1 MFDVSFWE
9 MILIAVVALLVI
21 GPERLPEVARKTGMW
36 VGRMRRFVTN
46 VKADIDRELRQ
57 EELRKALERNA
68 GLDEIKQI
76 MNTDAFTLEEETPRP
91 ADRPSAS
98 EPVATEPAVV
108 ADTDVTD
115 DTEDEEE
122 GFDNDSGHADLA
134 EEPFVPSETVP
145 AEPLPAE
152 PASGTGAGAGQT
164 EYAVKDDERKPS

>member
-1 MFDVSFWE
+1 MFDIGFWE
-9 MILIAVVALLVI
+9 LTLIAIVALLVI

-76 MNTDAFTLEEETPRP
+76 MNTDAFTLEEETPARP
-91 ADRPSAS
+91 ADRPAAA
-98 EPVATEPAVV
+98 EVPAHGPPA
-108 ADTDVTD
+108 ADRD
-115 DTEDEEE
+115 DEEEE

-134 EEPFVPSETVP
+134 EEPFVPEPPPEPVP
-145 AEPLPAE
+145 ATPADE
-152 PASGTGAGAGQT
+152 T
-164 EYAVKDDERKPS
+164 EKADERKPS

>member
-1 MFDVSFWE
+1 MFDIGFWE
-9 MILIAVVALLVI
+9 MVLIAVVALLVI
-21 GPERLPEVARKTGMW
+21 GPERLPEVARKAGMW

-91 ADRPSAS
+91 GSA
-98 EPVATEPAVV
+98 EPDPDAAGEPEPAVV
-108 ADTDVTD
+108 ADTGEAD
-115 DTEDEEE
+115 DEEE

-134 EEPFVPSETVP
+134 EEPFVPDAPV
-145 AEPLPAE
+145 AVGEP
-152 PASGTGAGAGQT
+152 GHTDD
-164 EYAVKDDERKPS
+164 AVKDDERKPS

>member
-1 MFDVSFWE
+1 MFDVGFWE
-9 MILIAVVALLVI
+9 MVLIAVVALLVI

-98 EPVATEPAVV
+98 EPVSSEPAAA
-108 ADTDVTD
+108 ADTDATD
-115 DTEDEEE
+115 DEEE

-134 EEPFVPSETVP
+134 EEPFVPSEPVP
-145 AEPLPAE
+145 AEPVPAE
-152 PASGTGAGAGQT
+152 PASVAEAGQT
-164 EYAVKDDERKPS
+164 ESPVKDDERRPS

>member
-1 MFDVSFWE
+1 MFDVGFWE

-91 ADRPSAS
+91 ETAGQTAPGEPVAS
-98 EPVATEPAVV
+98 EPAAA
-108 ADTDVTD
+108 ADTDDTD
-115 DTEDEEE
+115 DEEE

-134 EEPFVPSETVP
+134 EEPFLPSEP
-145 AEPLPAE
+145 QAEPVPAE
-152 PASGTGAGAGQT
+152 PASVAEAGET
-164 EYAVKDDERKPS
+164 EPPVKDDERKPS

>member
-1 MFDVSFWE
+1 MFDVGFWE
-9 MILIAVVALLVI
+9 MVLIAVVALLVI

-91 ADRPSAS
+91 QPTDRPAPGAPAAG
-98 EPVATEPAVV
+98 ETEPAPASE
-108 ADTDVTD
+108 ADDAD
-115 DTEDEEE
+115 DEEA
-122 GFDNDSGHADLA
+122 GFENDSGHADLA
-134 EEPFVPSETVP
+134 EEPFVPSEPVP
-145 AEPLPAE
+145 ADPVPAGHASVAESGDSEPP
-152 PASGTGAGAGQT
+152 
-164 EYAVKDDERKPS
+164 VKDDERRPS